1 MNYYLNK
8 LMDLIMVIKF
18 TMGAVEETIKSILCV
33 DKEFS
38 VDLFKKVLKKN
49 IYLILS
55 EDNYDEG
62 VNDIIE
68 KIQIKYDLSGPEF
81 NMEMDDPEEIVEFE
95 MEIPIGN
102 ILTGVVELVNKGA
115 IDKKNY
121 NLRDTMKDTNIID
134 EIWQEWNPVDEFS
147 KHVKMMVTY
156 LVENIEL

>member
-1 MNYYLNK
+1 
-8 LMDLIMVIKF
+8 MVIKF

-81 NMEMDDPEEIVEFE
+81 NMDMDDPEEIVEFE

>member
-1 MNYYLNK
+1 
-8 LMDLIMVIKF
+8 MDLIMVIKF

>member
-1 MNYYLNK
+1 
-8 LMDLIMVIKF
+8 MVIKF

-38 VDLFKKVLKKN
+38 VDLFKKVFKKN

-62 VNDIIE
+62 INDIIE

-81 NMEMDDPEEIVEFE
+81 NMDMDDPEEIVEFE

-121 NLRDTMKDTNIID
+121 NLRDTIKDTNIID
-134 EIWQEWNPVDEFS
+134 EIWEEWNPVDEFS